1 MTQPIDVA
9 YVDIVARDKSL
20 RKFRSTVDDT
30 FKKLDKDIHEHLD
43 GIDKEFDDTLK
54 SIDDHFAK
62 VADSAEESFTK
73 VEKTIKESLNDVDRD
88 VDRHGNRLRRALSA
102 IGAHIGDVFED
113 VKIKAT
119 RGISAAFG
127 VISDG
132 VKNIVGTLG
141 QVGGALGGAVSSSPL
156 LALILVLTPA
166 IIALAAALSQLI
178 GVVGILPTGL
188 AVLVSAIVPVVV
200 AFQNFG
206 DAVSALASGDIEK
219 IDEALKK
226 LAPSARV
233 VAREVAGLL
242 PVLQEFQR
250 GAQDAFF
257 RQLLGVIPRAV
268 NTVLPAI
275 EQNFNRI
282 AIAMGTLTGK
292 FLEFLGS
299 INALNAMNDVFD
311 LTVSIIDKL
320 SGPLIRLFD
329 AISVTASAGVPFVER
344 LVDALGKAL
353 DKFSAFITKSI
364 ETGDFDKFVED
375 AIKTVKELV
384 DLLKAAGGLIG
395 TLFEGT
401 EESGHDFI
409 KTLTDLI
416 TKMDEFF
423 KSAQGQ
429 AVIKDLV
436 RIVEALG
443 VAIGVTLTTLKLLD
457 QQWRVSLAVLELIGR
472 GFFDLLEKI
481 GNFFKS
487 IPEKVDKFVEFLKTI
502 PGKIG
507 DFLQEAFDKVLFAIG
522 FSIGV
527 ILLTIQELPGKIV
540 DFLSTLPEKL
550 STIFT
555 DLGTKSQDKFKE
567 LVTNIKQII
576 VDGFN
581 EVVEFIKSVPD
592 KIINLGP
599 TFLEAGKNL
608 IKSFMNGFRAVG
620 SFIGDI
626 AGDIV
631 SSVKSFLNKAIDK
644 INSGIAAVDAILPGD
659 LGRIP
664 RLARGGVVGRRP
676 GGTLAVVGEGNE
688 DEVVAPLSSLEDILR
703 KFFGDGGTGGMTIN
717 FGPNSIGISFNGVT
731 PTEQEAF
738 TVGRAVGDGIA
749 NQLAARN
756 IRTQVRAA

>member
-20 RKFRSTVDDT
+20 RTFRSTVDGT
-30 FKKLDKDIHEHLD
+30 FKKLDKDIRDHLD
-43 GIDKEFDDTLK
+43 GIDKEFDDTFK

-62 VADSAEESFTK
+62 VADSAEESFVK
-73 VEKTIKESLNDVDRD
+73 VEKTIKTSLTDVNRD
-88 VDRHGNRLRRALSA
+88 VDRHSNRLRRAFSA
-102 IGAHIGDVFED
+102 IGSHVSDVFTD
-113 VKIKAT
+113 IRIKAT
-119 RGISAAFG
+119 RGISSAFNAL
-127 VISDG
+127 SDG
-132 VKNIVGTLG
+132 VKNTVGALG
-141 QVGGALGGAVSSSPL
+141 SIGGALGGAVSSSPL
-156 LALILVLTPA
+156 LALILLLTPA

-178 GVVGILPTGL
+178 GVVGILPAGL
-188 AVLVSAIVPVVV
+188 GVVVSAIVPVVV

-226 LAPSARV
+226 LSPSART

-242 PVLQEFQR
+242 PILQEFQR
-250 GAQDAFF
+250 GVQDAFF
-257 RQLLGVIPRAV
+257 RQLLGLIPRAV

-275 EQNFNRI
+275 TENFNKI
-282 AIAMGTLTGK
+282 AIAMGTLAGK

-299 INALNAMNDVFD
+299 INALNAMNDIFN
-311 LTVSIIDKL
+311 LTVSVIDKL

-344 LVDALGKAL
+344 LATALGNAL
-353 DKFSAFITKSI
+353 DKFSAFINESV

-375 AIKTVKELV
+375 AITTVKELV

-395 TLFEGT
+395 TLFAGT
-401 EESGHDFI
+401 EEGGHDFI
-409 KTLTDLI
+409 KNLTNII

-429 AVIKDLV
+429 DVLKDLV
-436 RIVEALG
+436 HLVEALSF
-443 VAIGVTLTTLKLLD
+443 AIGATLTTLKFLD

-472 GFFDLLEKI
+472 GFFDLIGKI
-481 GNFFKS
+481 GEFF
-487 IPEKVDKFVEFLKTI
+487 EKVPAKFNEFIEFLKTI
-502 PGKIG
+502 PGKVG
-507 DFLQEAFDKVLFAIG
+507 DFLQQAFDRVLFI
-522 FSIGV
+522 IGV
-527 ILLTIQELPGKIV
+527 TIGLILLSIKELPGKIV
-540 DFLSTLPEKL
+540 EFLVSLPDRLDTL
-550 STIFT
+550 FD
-555 DLGTKSQDKFKE
+555 DLKERSKNKFKTMVE
-567 LVTNIKQII
+567 DIKQII
-576 VDGFN
+576 TDGFN
-581 EVVEFIKSVPD
+581 AAVDFIKSVPD
-592 KIINLGP
+592 RIIALGP
-599 TFLEAGKNL
+599 VFLDAGKNL
-608 IKSFMNGFRAVG
+608 ITSFMNGFRAVG

-631 SSVKSFLNKAIDK
+631 KSVKSFLNHAIDK

-664 RLARGGVVGRRP
+664 RLAGGGIVGRRP
-676 GGTLAVVGEGNE
+676 GGTLAVVGEGSE
-688 DEVVAPLSSLEDILR
+688 DEVVAPLSKLEDIIR
-703 KFFGDGGTGGMTIN
+703 KFFGDGGSGMTIN
-717 FGPNSIGISFNGVT
+717 FGPSSISISFSGVT

-738 TVGRAVGDGIA
+738 TVGRAVADGIA